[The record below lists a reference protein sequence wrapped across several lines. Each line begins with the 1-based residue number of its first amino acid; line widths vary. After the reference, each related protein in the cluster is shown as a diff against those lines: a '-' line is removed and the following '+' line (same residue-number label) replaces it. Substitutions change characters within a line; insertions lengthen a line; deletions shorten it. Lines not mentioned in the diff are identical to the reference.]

1 MKDRLSNVILSKHF
15 LKHFTERMKKHF
27 LTSNNGFEFWK
38 RMAGQDGELKE
49 LNYKDKALKWTS

>member
-49 LNYKDKALKWTS
+49 FKLQG